1 MSAFFFYYFST
12 YTWEQR
18 KLGELGDIITGNTP
32 STSNSEY
39 WSKSKEGIVW
49 ITPTDITTEK
59 TIVSER
65 ILTIE
70 GGKQARIVPAN
81 SILVTCIASIGKNTI
96 NVVEAAFNQQINAI
110 VPNGH
115 STYFILTMLNTMESE
130 FKRVAGTSATAIINK
145 KEFGLLNAMIPAHEE
160 QTVIGS
166 FFENF
171 DNLITLHQRKYF
183 PIVHNTG

>member
-1 MSAFFFYYFST
+1 M
-12 YTWEQR
+12 
-18 KLGELGDIITGNTP
+18 
-32 STSNSEY
+32 
-39 WSKSKEGIVW
+39 W
-49 ITPTDITTEK
+49 ITPTDITAEK
-59 TIVSER
+59 TKASER

-110 VPNGH
+110 IPNGH
-115 STYFILTMLNTMESE
+115 SAYFILTMLNTMESE

-145 KEFGLLNAMIPAHEE
+145 KEFGLLNSMIPDYEE
-160 QTVIGS
+160 QSVIGS
-166 FFENF
+166 FFENL

-183 PIVHNTG
+183 QIFHNTR